1 MKKYFSYQLFA
12 LALLIAACSSK
23 DERPGLFELLEA
35 GTTGIDFANSL
46 TPKPELNMLKYMYFY
61 NGAGVG
67 AGDLNNDGLIDLY
80 FAGNQVQ
87 DRLYLN
93 EGNMKFRDATLASGI
108 PTDGGWSTGVS
119 VVDINNDGMLDIYV
133 CRVGNY
139 ASLKNH
145 NLLLVCQ
152 QIGKDGVPVYK
163 EEAAVYGLDFS
174 GFSTQAAFAD
184 LDKDGDLDMYL
195 LNHSLR
201 YNSTFRPR
209 ENFDNTYDSLSGDRI
224 YKNDDDRFTDV
235 TRASG
240 IHSSNIGYGLGVC
253 ISDINHD
260 GYPDIYVSNDFHE
273 NDYLYINKGDGTFSD
288 ELDQRIDHTSQ
299 FSMGV
304 DIADVN
310 NDLQPEIITLDML
323 PEDPY
328 ILKRSLGD
336 DEYNLYRMKLK
347 YGYNHQ
353 FTRNNLQFNRGDGT
367 FAETGFYSGVAAT
380 DWSWSALWMDFDN
393 DGNKDLFISN
403 GIPKRLNDIDYV
415 NYVSNDDIQAKI
427 RQDAMKKEDFAF
439 IDKFPEI
446 RLKNKFYVNN
456 NELRFED
463 AGGRI
468 KNDKP
473 SFSNGAA
480 YADLDNDGDLDVVV
494 NNIGEPAFVYRNNA
508 SGNLSVKINLKG
520 TEKNRNGIGTKLIV
534 YKGDSSSL
542 YEKEPVRGFQ
552 SSMEV
557 PQVIGMGNRMAD
569 SIVVVWPDDSYERI
583 LPAQGQKDIV
593 LTFRKG
599 LPRFDAARL
608 KKTVE
613 PLYTD
618 ISTTAGLNYLH
629 EENEYV
635 EFNREPLLPFMLS
648 AEGPALAVGDL
659 NNDGLDDVFIGSSRG
674 KKAGLFV
681 QTGGGKF
688 TRWEQ
693 EVIASDS
700 MYEDVDAV
708 WADMNNDG
716 FKDLVLASGGN
727 EYYGKDSLM
736 FPRVYMNQGGKGF
749 SRVMIKGVSSTL
761 SSVVPFDFNR
771 DGKMDLLFGGRTNT
785 FAYGS
790 LPSSYL
796 MVNNGNGSYSDATT
810 SLAPGLQQVGMVKDI
825 ELADIDGDKDLDI
838 VLALEWG
845 GIVSYVNDGKI
856 FRSQTISALK
866 GWWNFVK
873 AVDVD
878 NDGDLDFIVG
888 NQGENSKIRP
898 TVKEP
903 VSMYY
908 DDFDGNGL
916 REQVLTYYLK
926 GQELPFANKSELDK
940 QMPGL
945 KKQFLYADD
954 FAKASM
960 DNIIDRAK
968 LNKALLY
975 TAETF
980 SNVIL
985 INEGSFK
992 YSVKP
997 LPFTVQ
1003 LSSYNDALCT
1013 DLNGDGLKDIILA
1026 GNYDGDVVSLGRNDS
1041 DHGSILINKGDG
1053 NFSSTAIP
1061 GVIVKGLSRKIALI
1075 KVGGRECFIIAR
1087 NNDKAVLID
1096 HGGPTAHLPN
1106 TNSK

>member
-1 MKKYFSYQLFA
+1 MKRYFPYPFVV
-12 LALLIAACSSK
+12 LITFLTFSCGEKQNEAN
-23 DERPGLFELLEA
+23 LFELLEKES
-35 GTTGIDFANSL
+35 TGIEFTNTL
-46 TPKPELNMLKYMYFY
+46 TPGPSLNMLKYMYFY

-67 AGDLNNDGLIDLY
+67 AGDFNNDGLVDLY

-93 EGNMKFRDATLASGI
+93 SGNMQFRDATAASGI

-119 VVDINNDGMLDIYV
+119 VMDINQDGMLDIYV

-139 ASLKNH
+139 ASLKSH

-163 EEAAVYGLDFS
+163 EESSAYGLDFS

-209 ENFDNTYDSLSGDRI
+209 DNFENTYDSLSGDRV
-224 YKNDDDRFTDV
+224 YRNDNGKFIDV
-235 TRASG
+235 TRTAG
-240 IHSSNIGYGLGVC
+240 IHSSNIGYGLGIC
-253 ISDINHD
+253 ISDINQD

-273 NDYLYINKGDGTFSD
+273 NDYLYINKGDGTFND
-288 ELDQRIDHTSQ
+288 ELDQRIEHTSQ

-304 DIADVN
+304 DIADIN

-367 FAETGFYSGVAAT
+367 FAETGFYSGIAAT

-415 NYVSNDDIQAKI
+415 NYISNADIQTKI
-427 RQDAMKKEDFAF
+427 RQDSMGNKDFAF
-439 IDKFPEI
+439 INKFPEI
-446 RLKNKFYVNN
+446 RLNNKFYLNSNDLKFKDV
-456 NELRFED
+456 
-463 AGGRI
+463 GGRI
-468 KNDKP
+468 SNDKP
-473 SFSNGAA
+473 SFSNGAV
-480 YADLDNDGDLDVVV
+480 YADLDNDGDLDIAV
-494 NNIGEPAFVYRNNA
+494 NNIGESAYVYRNN
-508 SGNLSVKINLKG
+508 SRENISVKINIQG
-520 TEKNRNGIGTKLIV
+520 GEKNRNGIGTKLIV
-534 YKGDSSSL
+534 FKGDSSSL

-557 PQVIGMGNRMAD
+557 PMILGMGKRLAD
-569 SIVVVWPDDSYERI
+569 SVIVLWGDNTYEKI
-583 LPAQGQKDIV
+583 MPVQGQREMNVKYRV
-593 LTFRKG
+593 G
-599 LPRFDAARL
+599 LPRFQMERL
-608 KKTVE
+608 KKVVE
-613 PLYTD
+613 PKYTD
-618 ISTTAGLNYLH
+618 ISATAGLIYQH

-648 AEGPALAVGDL
+648 MEGPALAVGDM

-674 KKAGLFV
+674 KKSGLFV
-681 QTGGGKF
+681 QMSGGHF
-688 TRWEQ
+688 SRLDPD
-693 EVIASDS
+693 VIALDS

-708 WADMNNDG
+708 WTDVNNDG
-716 FKDLVLASGGN
+716 LKDLVVASGGN

-736 FPRVYMNQGGKGF
+736 CPRVYMNQGGNGF
-749 SRVMIKGVSSTL
+749 TRILIKGVKSTL

-771 DGKMDLLFGGRTNT
+771 DGKMDLLFGGRTNS
-785 FAYGS
+785 FAYGTM
-790 LPSSYL
+790 PSSY
-796 MVNNGNGSYSDATT
+796 MMINDGKGGFADETA
-810 SLAPGLQQVGMVKDI
+810 SLAPGLQQSGMVKDI
-825 ELADIDGDKDLDI
+825 ELADLDGDKDMDI
-838 VLALEWG
+838 MLALEWG
-845 GIVSYVNDGKI
+845 GIMSFINEGKT
-856 FRSQTISALK
+856 FRPQTISPLK

-878 NDGDLDFIVG
+878 NDGDMDLIAG

-898 TVKEP
+898 TVREP
-903 VSMYY
+903 VRLYY

-916 REQVLTYYLK
+916 REQVLTYFLK
-926 GQELPFANKSELDK
+926 GQEMPFANKSELDK

-960 DNIIDRAK
+960 DKIIDREK
-968 LNKALLY
+968 LNKAVLY

-985 INEGSFK
+985 INEGNLKFT
-992 YSVKP
+992 VRP
-997 LPFTVQ
+997 LPFTAQ
-1003 LSSYNDALCT
+1003 LSSYNDAVCT
-1013 DLNGDGLKDIILA
+1013 DVNGDGLKDIILA
-1026 GNYDGDVVSLGRNDS
+1026 GNYDGDVVALGRNDS
-1041 DHGSILINKGDG
+1041 DHGSILINKGNG
-1053 NFSSTAIP
+1053 NFSCTSIP
-1061 GVIVKGLSRKIALI
+1061 GITLKGSSRKIAAI
-1075 KVGGRECFIIAR
+1075 RVGGKDCFVIAR
-1087 NNDKAVLID
+1087 NNDKAVLLD
-1096 HGGPTAHLPN
+1096 HR
-1106 TNSK
+1106 